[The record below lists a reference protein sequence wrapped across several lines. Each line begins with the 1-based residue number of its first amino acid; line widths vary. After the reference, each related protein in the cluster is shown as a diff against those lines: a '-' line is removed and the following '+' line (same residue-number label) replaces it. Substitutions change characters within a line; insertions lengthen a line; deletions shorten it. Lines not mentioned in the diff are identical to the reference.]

1 MTPKERHQQAVIEY
15 DQCLADIS
23 KLKKR
28 IPYYIGV
35 AFILPFLFPFL
46 PGRRGRVPLIDRM
59 EYHEAVIFGFVIMA
73 ITLSIAYGFKKENL
87 KKNLRALQV
96 KKHLAEKELNDAEY

>member
-1 MTPKERHQQAVIEY
+1 MTPKKRHQRAVIEY

-35 AFILPFLFPFL
+35 ALILPFLFPFL

-59 EYHEAVIFGFVIMA
+59 EYHEAVIFGFVIMT
-73 ITLSIAYGFKKENL
+73 ITVSIVYGFKLENL
-87 KKNLRALQV
+87 KKNLKALQL
-96 KKHLAEKELNDAEY
+96 KKHLANKAMVDSA